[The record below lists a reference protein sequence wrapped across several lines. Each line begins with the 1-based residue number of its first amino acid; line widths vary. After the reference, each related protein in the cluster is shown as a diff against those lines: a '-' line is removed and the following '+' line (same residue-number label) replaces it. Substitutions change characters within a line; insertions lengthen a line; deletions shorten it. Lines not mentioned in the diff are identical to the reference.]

1 MINTIIFD
9 FGDVF
14 INLEKE
20 AVDKAF
26 RALGLKEWTADL
38 DDLNKKFEIGK
49 ISELEFIE
57 GFQKHLPNASLDE
70 IRAAWNAVLG
80 EFPLY
85 RLEFLQNLKGKYRLF
100 LLSNTDAIHIEK
112 FEHKVG
118 ISFARDFYQC
128 FDKVFFSF
136 EIGMRKPNEDVFKFL
151 IQNQGLQPNKTL
163 FIDDK
168 KDNTDTAEKLGMVV
182 WNLIPGEE
190 DIVNLFDKIL

>member
-9 FGDVF
+9 FGEVF

-20 AVDKAF
+20 AVAKAF
-26 RALGLKEWTADL
+26 KELGLKEWSQDL
-38 DDLNKKFEIGK
+38 DELNAKFEIGK
-49 ISELEFIE
+49 ISEIEFIE
-57 GFQKHLPNASLDE
+57 GFQKHLPNASIDE

-136 EIGMRKPNEDVFKFL
+136 EIGMRKPSEDVFKFV

-182 WNLIPGEE
+182 WNLLPGEE
-190 DIVNLFDKIL
+190 DVVNLFDKKL

>member
-26 RALGLKEWTADL
+26 RALGLKEWTIDL

-85 RLEFLQNLKGKYRLF
+85 RLEFLQNLKGKYRLL

-136 EIGMRKPNEDVFKFL
+136 EIGMRKPSEDVFKFV

-190 DIVNLFDKIL
+190 DVVHLFDKIL

>member
-57 GFQKHLPNASLDE
+57 GFQKHLPNASIDE

-136 EIGMRKPNEDVFKFL
+136 EIGMRKPSEDVFKFV

-182 WNLIPGEE
+182 WNLLPGEE
-190 DIVNLFDKIL
+190 DVVNLFDKKF

>member
-57 GFQKHLPNASLDE
+57 GFQKHLPNASIDE

-136 EIGMRKPNEDVFKFL
+136 EIGMRKPSEDVFKFV

-182 WNLIPGEE
+182 WNLLPGEE
-190 DIVNLFDKIL
+190 DVVNLFDKKL

>member
-26 RALGLKEWTADL
+26 RALGLKEWTTDL

-57 GFQKHLPNASLDE
+57 GFQKHLPNASIDE

-136 EIGMRKPNEDVFKFL
+136 EIGMRKPSEDVFKFV

-182 WNLIPGEE
+182 WNLLPGEE
-190 DIVNLFDKIL
+190 DVVNLFDKKF

>member
-1 MINTIIFD
+1 MINAIIFD

-20 AVDKAF
+20 AVTKAF
-26 RALGLKEWTADL
+26 KELGLKEWSQDL
-38 DDLNKKFEIGK
+38 DELNSKFEIGK
-49 ISELEFIE
+49 ISEIQFIE
-57 GFQKHLPNASLDE
+57 GFQKHLPNASVDE
-70 IRAAWNAVLG
+70 IRKAWNAVLG
-80 EFPLY
+80 DFPLY

-128 FDKVFFSF
+128 FEKVYFSF
-136 EIGMRKPNEDVFKFL
+136 EVGMRKPTEDIFKFV
-151 IQNQGLQPNKTL
+151 IQKQGLQPNKTL
-163 FIDDK
+163 FIDDR

-182 WNLIPGEE
+182 WNLNPNEE
-190 DIVNLFDKIL
+190 DVVDLFDKKF

>member
-136 EIGMRKPNEDVFKFL
+136 EIGMRKPSEDVFKFV

-182 WNLIPGEE
+182 WNLLPGEE
-190 DIVNLFDKIL
+190 DVVNLFDKIL

>member
-1 MINTIIFD
+1 MINSIIFD

-26 RALGLKEWTADL
+26 RALGLKEWSADL

-70 IRAAWNAVLG
+70 IRSAWNAVLG

-136 EIGMRKPNEDVFKFL
+136 EIGMRKPSEDVFKFV

-182 WNLIPGEE
+182 WNLIPGKE
-190 DIVNLFDKIL
+190 DVVNLFDKKF